1 MTWLHPALLF
11 GFAVVAAP
19 VLLHL
24 LMRQKPKKLVFPALR
39 LVEQRKRETSRRFRL
54 RHLWLLI
61 LRMAALAALVAAVA
75 RPTLPAANYNL
86 NLRELLTLGGITA
99 AGIATY
105 YVLLAKWRKQSRP
118 KYEFNLRRARLRGWA
133 TGATLAA
140 ILLLVGWPYQRRIA
154 AEITSPAPTGQ
165 FDLPVAAA
173 FVFDT
178 SLSMQYT
185 QEGKTRLEAAR
196 QMASEHVRDFPS
208 NSRLA
213 ITDTANDSPLIFQ
226 ASLSA
231 AQSRMDSLALAPVSM
246 SLNERIRAALM
257 LQADDRAKTVAEMSS
272 SPEAARRDRFIRR
285 VYVFTDLSAT
295 AWRLGSSRSI
305 QQELEKVPGLSIQVV
320 DVGDQQPRN
329 IGIREVK
336 LSRQRIP
343 NGGTLVV
350 SADIGA
356 TGEGGERKVVLAVN
370 SGDQTVTRESQ
381 NPKLETGGVAR
392 VDFAM
397 LTNLTG
403 SVVHGEVRMESSDPL
418 KADDIR
424 YFSAAIGAPPKV
436 LVVSPRPKDANELLY
451 ALNPTESVSE
461 MKFESVR
468 IDARQLGTADLSK
481 YDVIYLVNMRQLAD
495 DTWTKLGAYVEQGGG
510 LAVVLGADDI
520 EPVAYDRPAAQKFL
534 PARLDVWKAEDVKF
548 SIDQKPHALFWRL
561 RQYES
566 YQSFSV
572 LETDARVSKF
582 WKTEPAAGAT
592 VLATYTD
599 SLRSPCLI
607 DRPHGRGRTIMYT
620 TAAHLANDPG
630 LHWNTLPSPNLAP
643 WLWIAFVEQMTE
655 YLARTTDLQ
664 FNVLAG
670 EPVTLP
676 VPPTDGEREYLI
688 RRPGLTQARK
698 TIPAAATSI
707 VLDDTRD
714 IGHYDLAAVGD
725 KDSTAGFSVNLSSGE
740 SDFTRLTPEQL
751 EELFGKGTFQIARSL
766 DELKSAVNIS
776 DLGKEVF
783 PLVLLLAI
791 IAFCGEHFVAN
802 WFYDVDGDSRDS
814 GERKPSGADAK
825 SRRGSE
831 QPNGGVARPVE
842 PAAAASTA

>member
-11 GFAVVAAP
+11 GFAAVAAP

-24 LMRQKPKKLVFPALR
+24 LMRQKPKKLIFPALR

-86 NLRELLTLGGITA
+86 NWRELLTLGGLIA
-99 AGIATY
+99 AGIAAY
-105 YVLLAKWRKQSRP
+105 YILLAKWRKQQRP
-118 KYEFNLRRARLRGWA
+118 KHEFNLRRAKLRGWA
-133 TGATLAA
+133 TGGTLAA
-140 ILLLVGWPYQRRIA
+140 ILLLVGWPYERRIA
-154 AEITSPAPTGQ
+154 AEITSPAPSGQ

-196 QMASEHVRDFPS
+196 QMAVEHLRDFPS

-246 SLNERIRAALM
+246 PLNERVRAALI
-257 LQADDRAKTVAEMSS
+257 LQADDRAKTVAEMNA

-285 VYVFTDLSAT
+285 VYVFTDLSAS
-295 AWRLGSSRSI
+295 AWRLGSARSI
-305 QQELEKVPGLSIQVV
+305 QQELEKLPGLSIQVV

-329 IGIREVK
+329 VGIREVK

-343 NGGTLVV
+343 SGGTLVV
-350 SADIGA
+350 AADIGA
-356 TGEGGERKVVLAVN
+356 TGEGGERKVVLALS
-370 SGDQTVTRESQ
+370 SGDQTVPRSSKMAKLDAGG
-381 NPKLETGGVAR
+381 NPR
-392 VDFAM
+392 VDFEM

-403 SVVHGEVRMESSDPL
+403 SVVHGEVRLESSDPL
-418 KADDIR
+418 KADDVR
-424 YFSAAIGAPPKV
+424 HFTAAIGDPPKV
-436 LVVSPRPKDANELLY
+436 LVVSARLKESNELLS
-451 ALNPTESVSE
+451 ALNPGDSASE
-461 MKFESVR
+461 MKFEAVH
-468 IDARQLGTADLSK
+468 IDSRQLGTAELSK
-481 YDVIYLVNMRQLAD
+481 YDVVYLVNVKQPAD
-495 DTWTKLGAYVEQGGG
+495 DTWTKLGSYVEQGGG
-510 LAVVLGADDI
+510 LAVVLGDEDI
-520 EPVAYDRPAAQKFL
+520 DSVAYDRPAAQRFL
-534 PARLDVWKAEDVKF
+534 PARLDVYKSEDVRF
-548 SIDQKPHALFWRL
+548 SIDQKPHALFWRF
-561 RQYES
+561 RQYELL
-566 YQSFSV
+566 SFPV
-572 LETDARVSKF
+572 FENDVRVSKF
-582 WKTEPAAGAT
+582 WKTDPAAGAN

-599 SLRSPCLI
+599 PSRSACLI

-630 LHWNTLPSPNLAP
+630 LHWNTLPSPNVAP

-655 YLARTTDLQ
+655 YLARTTELQ

-676 VPPTDGEREYLI
+676 VPPTEGEREYLI

-698 TIPAAATSI
+698 TVPADATSVVI
-707 VLDDTRD
+707 DDTRD
-714 IGHYDLAAVGD
+714 VGHYDLAAVGE
-725 KDSTAGFSVNLSSGE
+725 KDSIAGFSVNVSPAE
-740 SDFTRLTPEQL
+740 SDFGRLTPEQM
-751 EELFGKGTFQIARSL
+751 EELFGKGTYQVARSL

-791 IAFCGEHFVAN
+791 IAFCCEHFVAN
-802 WFYDVDGDSRDS
+802 WFYDVDGDSHGA
-814 GERKPSGADAK
+814 GERPRAADAK
-825 SRRGSE
+825 NERDGNERGD
-831 QPNGGVARPVE
+831 PGIARPAERV
-842 PAAAASTA
+842 AAASTT

>member
-39 LVEQRKRETSRRFRL
+39 LVEQRKRDTSRRFRL

-75 RPTLPAANYNL
+75 RPTLPAANYNF
-86 NLRELLTLGGITA
+86 NLREWLTLA
-99 AGIATY
+99 AVIVAGLATY
-105 YVLLAKWRKQSRP
+105 YFLLSKWRKQSRP
-118 KYEFNLRRARLRGWA
+118 KHEFNFRRARLRGWT

-196 QMASEHVRDFPS
+196 QLASEHVRDFPT

-213 ITDTANDSPLIFQ
+213 ITETSNDSPLIFQ

-231 AQSRMDSLALAPVSM
+231 AQSRMDSLTLAPVSM
-246 SLNERIRAALM
+246 SLNERIRAALI
-257 LQADDRAKTVAEMSS
+257 LQADDRAKTVAEMSA

-285 VYVFTDLSAT
+285 IYVFTDLSAT

-305 QQELEKVPGLSIQVV
+305 QQELEKLPGLSIQIV

-356 TGEGGERKVVLAVN
+356 TGEGGDRKAVLLVN
-370 SGDQTVTRESQ
+370 SGDQSIPRSSQ
-381 NPKLETGGVAR
+381 VRSLQSGSVQR
-392 VDFAM
+392 YDFDM

-403 SVVHGEVRMESSDPL
+403 SVLHGEVRLESSDPL
-418 KADDIR
+418 KADDVR
-424 YFSAAIGAPPKV
+424 YFTAAIGAPPKV
-436 LVVSPRPKDANELLY
+436 LVVSPRPKDSKELVI
-451 ALNPTESVSE
+451 ALNPDESPSG
-461 MKFESVR
+461 MKFEAVQ
-468 IDARQLGTADLSK
+468 IDSRKLGTTDLGK
-481 YDVIYLVNMRQLAD
+481 YDVIYLVNVPQLAP
-495 DTWTKLGAYVEQGGG
+495 DTWTKLGVYVEQGGG
-510 LAVVLGADDI
+510 LAVILGDEDI
-520 EPVAYDRPAAQKFL
+520 DQVAYDRPAAQQFL
-534 PARLDVWKAEDVKF
+534 PAHLDVWKAGDDFKL
-548 SIDQKPHALFWRL
+548 SIDQKPHAMFWRF
-561 RQYES
+561 RQYETS
-566 YQSFSV
+566 GSFAI
-572 LETDARVSKF
+572 LENDVRVSKF
-582 WKTEPAAGAT
+582 WKVEPAAGAT

-599 SLRSPCLI
+599 PERSPCLI

-620 TAAHLANDPG
+620 TAGHLANDPG

-655 YLARTTDLQ
+655 YLARTTELQ
-664 FNVLAG
+664 FNLLAG

-676 VPPTDGEREYLI
+676 VPPHDGEREYLI

-698 TIPAAATSI
+698 TIPAGSTSI
-707 VLDDTRD
+707 VIDDTRD
-714 IGHYDLAAVGD
+714 IGHYDLAAVGE
-725 KDSTAGFSVNLSSGE
+725 KTSTAGFSVNVSPGE

-751 EELFGKGTFQIARSL
+751 EDLFGKGTFQVARSL

-791 IAFCGEHFVAN
+791 VAFCGEHFVAN
-802 WFYDVDGDSRDS
+802 WFYDVDGDSRDA
-814 GERKPSGADAK
+814 GERKSSSD
-825 SRRGSE
+825 
-831 QPNGGVARPVE
+831 VARQQIGRESNDVAIKRPAE
-842 PAAAASTA
+842 RPAAVST